1 MAKGLRPRS
10 LAAGFGVYFL
20 VIAFIAWGYAQS
32 QGLWFPAE
40 ITRWVYTTYM
50 LVAAIFLVG
59 LGGLGVSVRR
69 SFTRQIHELD
79 RRSASRNP
87 GSEGLP
93 PPLPETTVVKDHV
106 DRDIDELLESL
117 SEVEASATR
126 EAQAM
131 DSNPQSG
138 SPPYSDEDDTKL
150 GSRRQRLIARRKF
163 LGRYLIGPALVAGVI
178 LGISGMMLP
187 GADGFAQYNH
197 HFNTA
202 LILGIGYAWI
212 GVGWYIA
219 LTVFALVG
227 GRDSGGRKR

>member
-20 VIAFIAWGYAQS
+20 VIAFVAWGYAQS
-32 QGLWFPAE
+32 QGLWFPAD

-79 RRSASRNP
+79 RRFASRNP

-93 PPLPETTVVKDHV
+93 PPLPEATVVKDHV

-117 SEVEASATR
+117 SEIEQTTAQEAAAMDMGVSEAPAMVGPRDSASAAQR
-126 EAQAM
+126 ER
-131 DSNPQSG
+131 
-138 SPPYSDEDDTKL
+138 L
-150 GSRRQRLIARRKF
+150 VQRSKQ
-163 LGRYLIGPALVAGVI
+163 LGRFVIGPGVAAALT

-187 GADGFAQYNH
+187 GSDGFAQSQFH
-197 HFNTA
+197 LNTA
-202 LILGIGYAWI
+202 LILGIAYSWI
-212 GVGWYIA
+212 GVGGYIA
-219 LTVFALVG
+219 ATVYALAG
-227 GRDSGGRKR
+227 GRDDRRKR

>member
-1 MAKGLRPRS
+1 MAKGLQPRS

-32 QGLWFPAE
+32 QGLWFEKE

-59 LGGLGVSVRR
+59 LGGLGVAVRR

-93 PPLPETTVVKDHV
+93 PPLPEAAAVKDHV

-117 SEVEASATR
+117 SEIEQTTAQEAAAMDMGVSEAPTMVGPRDSATAAQR
-126 EAQAM
+126 ER
-131 DSNPQSG
+131 
-138 SPPYSDEDDTKL
+138 L
-150 GSRRQRLIARRKF
+150 VQRSKQ
-163 LGRYLIGPALVAGVI
+163 LGRFVLGPGLVAAII

-187 GADGFAQYNH
+187 GSDGFAQYQ
-197 HFNTA
+197 FQLNTA
-202 LILGIGYAWI
+202 LILGIAYSWLGA
-212 GVGWYIA
+212 GGYIA
-219 LTVFALVG
+219 ATVYALSS
-227 GRDSGGRKR
+227 GRDDRRKR

>member
-20 VIAFIAWGYAQS
+20 VIAFIAWGDAQS
-32 QGLWFPAE
+32 QGLWFE
-40 ITRWVYTTYM
+40 KDITRWVYTTYM

-93 PPLPETTVVKDHV
+93 PPLPETTAVRDHV

-117 SEVEASATR
+117 SEIEQTT
-126 EAQAM
+126 AQDAAAM
-131 DSNPQSG
+131 DMGGSG
-138 SPPYSDEDDTKL
+138 EGQVRMTDFRSDCHRRDAL
-150 GSRRQRLIARRKF
+150 GM
-163 LGRYLIGPALVAGVI
+163 AL
-178 LGISGMMLP
+178 
-187 GADGFAQYNH
+187 
-197 HFNTA
+197 NT
-202 LILGIGYAWI
+202 LRHVRPDYKTRWQG
-212 GVGWYIA
+212 
-219 LTVFALVG
+219 
-227 GRDSGGRKR
+227 

>member
-10 LAAGFGVYFL
+10 LAAGLGVYFL

-79 RRSASRNP
+79 RRSGSRNP
-87 GSEGLP
+87 GSGGLP
-93 PPLPETTVVKDHV
+93 PPLPEATGVRDHV

-117 SEVEASATR
+117 SEIEQTTAQEAAAMDMGVSEAPAMVGPRDSASAAQR
-126 EAQAM
+126 ER
-131 DSNPQSG
+131 
-138 SPPYSDEDDTKL
+138 L
-150 GSRRQRLIARRKF
+150 VQRAKQ
-163 LGRYLIGPALVAGVI
+163 LGRVVLGPRLVAAVI
-178 LGISGMMLP
+178 LGVSGMMLP
-187 GADGFAQYNH
+187 GSGGVAQDQ
-197 HFNTA
+197 FQLNTTP
-202 LILGIGYAWI
+202 ILGVAYSLLGA
-212 GVGWYIA
+212 
-219 LTVFALVG
+219 G
-227 GRDSGGRKR
+227 GGHPP

>member
-59 LGGLGVSVRR
+59 LGGLGVAVRR

-87 GSEGLP
+87 GSAGLP
-93 PPLPETTVVKDHV
+93 PPLPETAAVKDHV

-117 SEVEASATR
+117 SEIEQTTAQEAAAMDMGVSEAPAMVGPRDSATAAQR
-126 EAQAM
+126 ER
-131 DSNPQSG
+131 
-138 SPPYSDEDDTKL
+138 L
-150 GSRRQRLIARRKF
+150 VQRSKQ
-163 LGRYLIGPALVAGVI
+163 LGRFGLGPG
-178 LGISGMMLP
+178 G
-187 GADGFAQYNH
+187 
-197 HFNTA
+197 
-202 LILGIGYAWI
+202 
-212 GVGWYIA
+212 YIA
-219 LTVFALVG
+219 ATVYALSS
-227 GRDSGGRKR
+227 GRDGRGKR